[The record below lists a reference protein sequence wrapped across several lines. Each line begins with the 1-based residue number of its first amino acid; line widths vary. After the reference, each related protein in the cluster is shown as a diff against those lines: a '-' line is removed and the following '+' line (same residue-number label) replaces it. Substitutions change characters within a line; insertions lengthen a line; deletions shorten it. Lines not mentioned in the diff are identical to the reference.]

1 MLKKYSS
8 ENPAQRVRLTWRF
21 AWSHPAH
28 VLATFFGAGAMRPAP
43 GTWGTLAGILVFAL
57 LTPWVST
64 LGWVV
69 LAALFTVA
77 GAWAADVT
85 AEHLGVEDHGGVVID
100 EVVAVWL
107 TAAFLPAGLGWWAAA
122 FTAFRVFDIIKLWP
136 VSFLDEK
143 LKNGWGVMIDDLF
156 AALYAWG
163 TIRIVAELAGL
174 WS

>member
-57 LTPWVST
+57 L
-64 LGWVV
+64 
-69 LAALFTVA
+69 TVA